1 MEDLQRRVC
10 AIERPHRKLLQYYFI
25 VSLILGPLFFL
36 IFIPLSFRF
45 RTLRYRFDPEGIS
58 MRWGI
63 LFRREINLTYA
74 RIQDIH
80 LRSGIIE
87 RHLGLA
93 RIEVQ
98 TASGSAK
105 AEMTIEGLLEFEEV
119 RDYLY
124 LQMRGMGAGSRTP
137 TTTASGA
144 APELAQVL
152 RDVTR
157 ELRGLR
163 EDLRADLRSRDG
175 SP

>member
-1 MEDLQRRVC
+1 MEDLEKLVC
-10 AIERPHRKLLQYYFI
+10 AIERPNKKLLVYYFLI
-25 VSLILGPLFFL
+25 SLILGPFFFF
-36 IFIPLSFRF
+36 IFIPLSFRY
-45 RTLRYRFDPEGIS
+45 RTLRYRFDPEGVS

-80 LRSGIIE
+80 LRSGMIE

-105 AEMTIEGLLEFEEV
+105 AEMTIEGVLEFEAL

-124 LQMRGMGAGSRTP
+124 AQMRGMDSDKTGEPAAAGASSDLADALRQI
-137 TTTASGA
+137 A
-144 APELAQVL
+144 AEI
-152 RDVTR
+152 
-157 ELRGLR
+157 RGLR
-163 EDLRADLRSRDG
+163 QDLEEK
-175 SP
+175 

>member
-1 MEDLQRRVC
+1 MGNLERIVC
-10 AIERPHRKLLQYYFI
+10 SIERPHRRLLTYYLI
-25 VSLILGPLFFL
+25 VSFLLGPLFFM

-124 LQMRGMGAGSRTP
+124 LQMRGVDAKGGPAAAA
-137 TTTASGA
+137 AS
-144 APELAQVL
+144 APELASLL

-157 ELRGLR
+157 ELRALR
-163 EDLRADLRSRDG
+163 EDLRSGGG
-175 SP
+175 SA

>member
-1 MEDLQRRVC
+1 MDEP
-10 AIERPHRKLLQYYFI
+10 AIRAIKRPHPNLLTLYLLQALPTLFAFPFVFLPRYFKY
-25 VSLILGPLFFL
+25 
-36 IFIPLSFRF
+36 
-45 RTLRYRFDPEGIS
+45 RTLRYDFGDDGIS
-58 MRWGI
+58 MRWGV

-124 LQMRGMGAGSRTP
+124 LQMRGVGEKAGAAR
-137 TTTASGA
+137 AAGA
-144 APELAQVL
+144 ESAPELANVL
-152 RDVTR
+152 RDVTS

-163 EDLRADLRSRDG
+163 EDLRSKDG
-175 SP
+175 PA